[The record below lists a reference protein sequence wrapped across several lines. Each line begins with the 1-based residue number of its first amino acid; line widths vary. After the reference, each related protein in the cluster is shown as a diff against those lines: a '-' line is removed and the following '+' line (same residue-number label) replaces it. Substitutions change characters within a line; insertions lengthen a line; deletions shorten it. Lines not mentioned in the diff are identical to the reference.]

1 MSAASIAG
9 LNVYPVKSCGGIALA
24 RARVGVRG
32 LELDTTH
39 RPVGDR
45 EWMIVDSAGRFVT
58 QRELPRLALV
68 RVTVEDGLLRLAFPD
83 TPPLDVP
90 LARSEGPTREV
101 VVWRSTV
108 RAHDSGAAAAAW
120 LAAALGHDL
129 RLVRFDPAQ
138 ERRCNPEY
146 AGDSGAH
153 TQFADAYP
161 LLVIGQ
167 ASLDD
172 LNRRLASHGENALP
186 MNRFRPNLV
195 LSGLDAYDEDC
206 LDTIAVDGVV
216 LRLVK
221 PCTRCVTTTTDQASA
236 LRGVEPLPTLGT
248 YRFHEGLQGVV
259 FGMNAIVVAGA
270 GRELAVGASANCE
283 LRF

>member
-9 LNVYPVKSCGGIALA
+9 LNVYPVKSCGGIPLA

-32 LELDTTH
+32 LEVDTAL

-45 EWMIVDSAGRFVT
+45 EWMIVDAAGRFVT

-68 RVTVEDGLLRLAFPD
+68 RITVDDRMLRLSLPGSP
-83 TPPLDVP
+83 TLDVP
-90 LARSEGPTREV
+90 LERAEGSAREV
-101 VVWRSTV
+101 VVWSSTV
-108 RAHDSGAAAAAW
+108 RAHDSGDAAAAW
-120 LAAALGHDL
+120 LGAALGNDL
-129 RLVRFDPAQ
+129 RLVRFDPVQ
-138 ERRCNPEY
+138 ERRCNPQY
-146 AGDSGAH
+146 AGNSGAH
-153 TQFADAYP
+153 TRFADGYP

-172 LNRRLASHGENALP
+172 LNRRLAGRGEGALP

-195 LSGLDAYDEDC
+195 LSGLDAYDEDHV
-206 LDTIAVDGVV
+206 DTIAMDGVI

-221 PCTRCVTTTTDQASA
+221 PCTRCVTTTTDQATA
-236 LRGVEPLPTLGT
+236 ARGVEPLQTLGT
-248 YRFHEGLQGVV
+248 YRYHEPLAGVA

-270 GRELAVGASANCE
+270 GRELAVGATAHFE

>member
-9 LNVYPVKSCGGIALA
+9 LNVYPVKSCGGIPLS

-32 LELDTTH
+32 LEMDTAQQ
-39 RPVGDR
+39 PVGDR

-58 QRELPRLALV
+58 QREIPGLALV
-68 RVTVEDGLLRLAFPD
+68 RVAVDDGVLRLSLRG

-101 VVWRSTV
+101 VVWSSTV
-108 RAHDSGAAAAAW
+108 RAHDTGDAAAAW

-153 TQFADAYP
+153 TQFADGYP

-172 LNRRLASHGENALP
+172 LNARLAGRGENALP

-195 LSGLDAYDEDC
+195 LSGLDAYEEDH
-206 LDTIAVDGVV
+206 LDTIAMDGVV

-221 PCTRCVTTTTDQASA
+221 PCTRCVTTTTDQATA
-236 LRGVEPLPTLGT
+236 ARGVEPLQTLGA
-248 YRFHEGLQGVV
+248 YRYHESLAGVA

-270 GRELAVGASANCE
+270 GRKVAVGASARCE
-283 LRF
+283 IRF

>member
-9 LNVYPVKSCGGIALA
+9 LNVYPVKSCGGVPLA

-32 LELDTTH
+32 LQVDTAR

-58 QRELPRLALV
+58 QREVPRLALI
-68 RVTVEDGLLRLAFPD
+68 RVGVEDGVLRLTLPGAS
-83 TPPLDVP
+83 PLDVP
-90 LARSEGPTREV
+90 LAESTGATREV
-101 VVWRSTV
+101 VVWSSTV
-108 RAHDSGAAAAAW
+108 RAHDAGELAAAW
-120 LAAALGHDL
+120 LAATLGHDL

-153 TQFADAYP
+153 TQFADGYP

-167 ASLDD
+167 PSLDD
-172 LNRRLASHGENALP
+172 LNGRLAVGGEKPLQ
-186 MNRFRPNLV
+186 MNRFRPNIV
-195 LSGLDAYDEDC
+195 LSGLDAYDEDH
-206 LDTIAVDGVV
+206 LDTIAMAGVV

-221 PCTRCVTTTTDQASA
+221 PCTRCVTTTTDQATA
-236 LRGVEPLPTLGT
+236 VRGVEPLQTLGT
-248 YRFHEGLQGVV
+248 YRYHEALAGVA
-259 FGMNAIVVAGA
+259 FGMNAIVVAGE
-270 GRELAVGASANCE
+270 GRELAIGASAHCE
-283 LRF
+283 FRF